1 MERGR
6 RHSRN
11 PLTAPPAAWE
21 DQSFL
26 RQRWSPVIPIFV
38 AIAVLAAAA
47 VLLIS
52 LRSRAERD
60 IAVSARAARITG
72 SLPVSS
78 ADAPDAAAALA
89 AAEAVGSAMIQ
100 AGYSVE
106 TVQDVLGDIARV
118 NGLPE
123 SEVLVFPNALLV
135 SARGQGQHRT
145 GAVASGDGQ
154 LLFSQIDE
162 VQHTVD
168 AARTG
173 LLDPRSTVEKIAR
186 IRDMKPIYG
195 RVVRVV
201 GYAFLSAALSVLLGA
216 SWTGVSLA
224 AALGLVTGA
233 ALLVSERLPRRYGA
247 LITVAIAFSVALV
260 VFLLLRNG
268 VRVRHPGRP
277 AGAAGRPAARR
288 SADHRGARAVHRA
301 DDLGRR
307 TTRRR
312 RMQLVLLGAGIV
324 TAGALVGVP
333 DFDFSEHPELL
344 GPIAPWIAVAVYGVA
359 ISVHRCAPR
368 RSLPWILLVLYVA
381 YSAQVLGDLA
391 AGWSV
396 LGVHRRPGRDAGHGA
411 GRASAHRP
419 RGARELHAGVLAARA
434 GSPRARR
441 RRRRAGRRRRGGG
454 IPRRDPGDDGRDRPR
469 RARRLEPVEPDAP
482 PRPLTLR
489 CAASTPRRIAQGP

>member
-38 AIAVLAAAA
+38 SIAVLAVAA

-52 LRSRAERD
+52 LRSRAVRD

-135 SARGQGQHRT
+135 SARGQGQHQT

-195 RVVRVV
+195 RVMRVV

-216 SWTGVSLA
+216 SWAGVSLA
-224 AALGLVTGA
+224 AALGLVTGT
-233 ALLVSERLPRRYGA
+233 ALLISERLPRRYGA

-268 VRVRHPGRP
+268 AGSGILAALLAPLVVLLPGALLTTAALELSTGQMISG
-277 AGAAGRPAARR
+277 AGRLAAG
-288 SADHRGARAVHRA
+288 G
-301 DDLGRR
+301 
-307 TTRRR
+307 
-312 RMQLVLLGAGIV
+312 MQLVLLGAGIV

-359 ISVHRCAPR
+359 ISNTRN
-368 RSLPWILLVLYVA
+368 
-381 YSAQVLGDLA
+381 
-391 AGWSV
+391 
-396 LGVHRRPGRDAGHGA
+396 
-411 GRASAHRP
+411 
-419 RGARELHAGVLAARA
+419 
-434 GSPRARR
+434 
-441 RRRRAGRRRRGGG
+441 
-454 IPRRDPGDDGRDRPR
+454 
-469 RARRLEPVEPDAP
+469 
-482 PRPLTLR
+482 
-489 CAASTPRRIAQGP
+489 

>member
-1 MERGR
+1 M
-6 RHSRN
+6 
-11 PLTAPPAAWE
+11 
-21 DQSFL
+21 
-26 RQRWSPVIPIFV
+26 
-38 AIAVLAAAA
+38 
-47 VLLIS
+47 
-52 LRSRAERD
+52 
-60 IAVSARAARITG
+60 SARAARITG

-135 SARGQGQHRT
+135 SARGQGQHQT

-201 GYAFLSAALSVLLGA
+201 GYAFLSGALSVLLGA
-216 SWTGVSLA
+216 SWAGVSLA
-224 AALGLVTGA
+224 AALGLMTGT
-233 ALLVSERLPRRYGA
+233 ALLISERLPRRYGA
-247 LITVAIAFSVALV
+247 LITVAIAFSVAVV

-268 VRVRHPGRP
+268 AGSGILAALLAPLVVLLPGALLTTAALELSTGQMISG
-277 AGAAGRPAARR
+277 AGRLAAG
-288 SADHRGARAVHRA
+288 G
-301 DDLGRR
+301 
-307 TTRRR
+307 
-312 RMQLVLLGAGIV
+312 MQLVLLGAGIV

-359 ISVHRCAPR
+359 ISVHRCAPA
-368 RSLPWILLVLYVA
+368 RSIPWILLVLYVA
-381 YSAQVLGDLA
+381 YSAQVLGDLLLGGVFSAFIGALVVTPVTALVARQPTGPAALVSFTPAFWLLVPGALGLVGVADVLGGDTA
-391 AGWSV
+391 AG
-396 LGVHRRPGRDAGHGA
+396 
-411 GRASAHRP
+411 ASLVATLTTMV
-419 RGARELHAGVLAARA
+419 AIALGVLA
-434 GSPRARR
+434 GSSLSNRMRR
-441 RRRRAGRRRRGGG
+441 PA
-454 IPRRDPGDDGRDRPR
+454 
-469 RARRLEPVEPDAP
+469 L
-482 PRPLTLR
+482 
-489 CAASTPRRIAQGP
+489 

>member
-1 MERGR
+1 
-6 RHSRN
+6 
-11 PLTAPPAAWE
+11 
-21 DQSFL
+21 
-26 RQRWSPVIPIFV
+26 VIPIFV

-47 VLLIS
+47 VVLIS

-78 ADAPDAAAALA
+78 GDAPDAAAALA

-201 GYAFLSAALSVLLGA
+201 GYAFLSGALSVLLGA

-224 AALGLVTGA
+224 AALGLFTGA

-247 LITVAIAFSVALV
+247 LITVAIAFSVAVV
-260 VFLLLRNG
+260 VFLLLRAG
-268 VRVRHPGRP
+268 FGSGILAALLAPLVVLLPGALLTTAALELSTGQMISG
-277 AGAAGRPAARR
+277 AGRLAAG
-288 SADHRGARAVHRA
+288 G
-301 DDLGRR
+301 
-307 TTRRR
+307 
-312 RMQLVLLGAGIV
+312 MQLVLLGAGIV

-381 YSAQVLGDLA
+381 YSAQVLGDLLLGGVFSAFIGALVVTPVTALVARQPTGPAALVSFTPAFWLLVPGALGLVGVADVLGGDSA
-391 AGWSV
+391 AG
-396 LGVHRRPGRDAGHGA
+396 
-411 GRASAHRP
+411 ASLVATL
-419 RGARELHAGVLAARA
+419 ATMVAIALGVLA
-434 GSPRARR
+434 GSSLSNRMRR
-441 RRRRAGRRRRGGG
+441 PA
-454 IPRRDPGDDGRDRPR
+454 
-469 RARRLEPVEPDAP
+469 L
-482 PRPLTLR
+482 
-489 CAASTPRRIAQGP
+489 

>member
-1 MERGR
+1 
-6 RHSRN
+6 
-11 PLTAPPAAWE
+11 
-21 DQSFL
+21 
-26 RQRWSPVIPIFV
+26 
-38 AIAVLAAAA
+38 
-47 VLLIS
+47 
-52 LRSRAERD
+52 
-60 IAVSARAARITG
+60 
-72 SLPVSS
+72 
-78 ADAPDAAAALA
+78 
-89 AAEAVGSAMIQ
+89 
-100 AGYSVE
+100 
-106 TVQDVLGDIARV
+106 VLGDIARV

-201 GYAFLSAALSVLLGA
+201 GYAFLSGALSVLLGA

-224 AALGLVTGA
+224 AALGLFTGA

-247 LITVAIAFSVALV
+247 LITVAIAFSVAVV
-260 VFLLLRNG
+260 VFLLLRAG
-268 VRVRHPGRP
+268 FGSGILAALLAPLVVLLPGALLTTAALELSTGQMISG
-277 AGAAGRPAARR
+277 AGRLAAG
-288 SADHRGARAVHRA
+288 G
-301 DDLGRR
+301 
-307 TTRRR
+307 
-312 RMQLVLLGAGIV
+312 MQLVLLGAGIV

-381 YSAQVLGDLA
+381 YSAQVLGDLLLGGVFSAFIGALVVTPVTALVARQPTGPAALVSFTPAFWLLVPGALGLVGVADVLGGDSA
-391 AGWSV
+391 AG
-396 LGVHRRPGRDAGHGA
+396 
-411 GRASAHRP
+411 ASLVATL
-419 RGARELHAGVLAARA
+419 ATMVAIALGVLA
-434 GSPRARR
+434 GSSLSNRMRR
-441 RRRRAGRRRRGGG
+441 PA
-454 IPRRDPGDDGRDRPR
+454 
-469 RARRLEPVEPDAP
+469 L
-482 PRPLTLR
+482 
-489 CAASTPRRIAQGP
+489 

>member
-1 MERGR
+1 
-6 RHSRN
+6 
-11 PLTAPPAAWE
+11 
-21 DQSFL
+21 
-26 RQRWSPVIPIFV
+26 
-38 AIAVLAAAA
+38 
-47 VLLIS
+47 
-52 LRSRAERD
+52 
-60 IAVSARAARITG
+60 
-72 SLPVSS
+72 
-78 ADAPDAAAALA
+78 
-89 AAEAVGSAMIQ
+89 MIQ

-135 SARGQGQHRT
+135 SARGQGQHQT

-224 AALGLVTGA
+224 AALGLFTGA

-268 VRVRHPGRP
+268 AGSGILAALLAPLVVLLPGALLTTAALELSTGQMISG
-277 AGAAGRPAARR
+277 AGRLAAG
-288 SADHRGARAVHRA
+288 G
-301 DDLGRR
+301 
-307 TTRRR
+307 
-312 RMQLVLLGAGIV
+312 MQLVLLGAGIV

-368 RSLPWILLVLYVA
+368 RSLPWILLVLYIA
-381 YSAQVLGDLA
+381 YSAQVLGDLLLGGVFSAFIGALVVTPVTALVARQPSGPAALVSFTPAFWLLVPGALGLVGVADVLGGDSA
-391 AGWSV
+391 AG
-396 LGVHRRPGRDAGHGA
+396 
-411 GRASAHRP
+411 ASLVATL
-419 RGARELHAGVLAARA
+419 ATMVAIALGVLA
-434 GSPRARR
+434 GSSLSNRMRR
-441 RRRRAGRRRRGGG
+441 PA
-454 IPRRDPGDDGRDRPR
+454 
-469 RARRLEPVEPDAP
+469 L
-482 PRPLTLR
+482 
-489 CAASTPRRIAQGP
+489 

>member
-1 MERGR
+1 M
-6 RHSRN
+6 
-11 PLTAPPAAWE
+11 
-21 DQSFL
+21 
-26 RQRWSPVIPIFV
+26 IPIIV

-135 SARGQGQHRT
+135 SARGQGQHQT

-224 AALGLVTGA
+224 AALGLFTGA

-268 VRVRHPGRP
+268 AGSGILAALLAPLVVLLPGALLTTAALELSTGQMISG
-277 AGAAGRPAARR
+277 AGRLAAG
-288 SADHRGARAVHRA
+288 G
-301 DDLGRR
+301 
-307 TTRRR
+307 
-312 RMQLVLLGAGIV
+312 MQLVLLGAGIV

-368 RSLPWILLVLYVA
+368 RSLPWILLVLYIA
-381 YSAQVLGDLA
+381 YSAQVLGDLLLGGVFSAFIGALVVTPVTALVARQPSGPAALVSFTPAFWLLVPGALGLVGVADVLGGDSA
-391 AGWSV
+391 AG
-396 LGVHRRPGRDAGHGA
+396 
-411 GRASAHRP
+411 ASLVATL
-419 RGARELHAGVLAARA
+419 ATMVAIALGVLA
-434 GSPRARR
+434 GSSLSNRMRR
-441 RRRRAGRRRRGGG
+441 PA
-454 IPRRDPGDDGRDRPR
+454 
-469 RARRLEPVEPDAP
+469 L
-482 PRPLTLR
+482 
-489 CAASTPRRIAQGP
+489 

>member
-1 MERGR
+1 
-6 RHSRN
+6 
-11 PLTAPPAAWE
+11 
-21 DQSFL
+21 
-26 RQRWSPVIPIFV
+26 VIPIFV

-47 VLLIS
+47 VVLIS

-201 GYAFLSAALSVLLGA
+201 GYAFLSGALSVLLGA

-224 AALGLVTGA
+224 AALGLFTGA

-247 LITVAIAFSVALV
+247 LITVAIAFSVAVV
-260 VFLLLRNG
+260 VFLLLRAG
-268 VRVRHPGRP
+268 FGSGILAALLAPLVVLLPGALLTTAALELSTGQMISG
-277 AGAAGRPAARR
+277 AGRLAAG
-288 SADHRGARAVHRA
+288 G
-301 DDLGRR
+301 
-307 TTRRR
+307 
-312 RMQLVLLGAGIV
+312 MQLVLLGAGIV

-381 YSAQVLGDLA
+381 YSAQVLGDLLLGGVFSAFIGALVVTPVTALVARQPTGPAALVSFTPAFWLLVPGALGLVGVADVLGGDSA
-391 AGWSV
+391 AG
-396 LGVHRRPGRDAGHGA
+396 
-411 GRASAHRP
+411 ASLVATL
-419 RGARELHAGVLAARA
+419 ATMVAIALGVLA
-434 GSPRARR
+434 GSSLSNRMRR
-441 RRRRAGRRRRGGG
+441 PA
-454 IPRRDPGDDGRDRPR
+454 
-469 RARRLEPVEPDAP
+469 L
-482 PRPLTLR
+482 
-489 CAASTPRRIAQGP
+489 

>member
-1 MERGR
+1 
-6 RHSRN
+6 
-11 PLTAPPAAWE
+11 
-21 DQSFL
+21 
-26 RQRWSPVIPIFV
+26 
-38 AIAVLAAAA
+38 
-47 VLLIS
+47 
-52 LRSRAERD
+52 
-60 IAVSARAARITG
+60 
-72 SLPVSS
+72 
-78 ADAPDAAAALA
+78 
-89 AAEAVGSAMIQ
+89 AVGSAMIQ

-201 GYAFLSAALSVLLGA
+201 GYAFLSGALSVLLGA

-224 AALGLVTGA
+224 AALGLFTGA

-247 LITVAIAFSVALV
+247 LITVAIAFSVAVV
-260 VFLLLRNG
+260 VFLLLRAG
-268 VRVRHPGRP
+268 FGSGILAALLAPLVVLLPGALLTTAALELSTGQMISG
-277 AGAAGRPAARR
+277 AGRLAAG
-288 SADHRGARAVHRA
+288 G
-301 DDLGRR
+301 
-307 TTRRR
+307 
-312 RMQLVLLGAGIV
+312 MQLVLLGAGIV

-381 YSAQVLGDLA
+381 YSAQVLGDLLLGGVFSAFIGALVVTPVTALVARQPTGPAALVSFTPAFWLLVPGALGLVGVADVLGGDSA
-391 AGWSV
+391 AG
-396 LGVHRRPGRDAGHGA
+396 
-411 GRASAHRP
+411 ASLVATL
-419 RGARELHAGVLAARA
+419 ATMVAIALGVLA
-434 GSPRARR
+434 GSSLSNRMRR
-441 RRRRAGRRRRGGG
+441 PA
-454 IPRRDPGDDGRDRPR
+454 
-469 RARRLEPVEPDAP
+469 L
-482 PRPLTLR
+482 
-489 CAASTPRRIAQGP
+489 